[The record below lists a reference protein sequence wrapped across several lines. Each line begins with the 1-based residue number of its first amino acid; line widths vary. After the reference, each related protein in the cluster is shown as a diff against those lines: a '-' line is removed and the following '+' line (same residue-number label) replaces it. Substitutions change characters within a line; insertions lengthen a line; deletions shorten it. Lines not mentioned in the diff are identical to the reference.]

1 MLAISIE
8 KFLQIYSG
16 LPICNQVD
24 TFYTEPT
31 SDKDIVDNYMPSK
44 LWRLNNCYTIVNKK
58 GERVRFRMNESQH
71 KVYAASLRHPRVI
84 VLKSRQQGIS
94 TLWLVSY
101 FDDGITKKN
110 FDIGLMAQGTDEAE
124 KLLERVKIL
133 WETLDENF
141 KSYYGISVIKDN
153 TKEMGFST
161 KSTLFIRTSF
171 RSTTL
176 HRLHVSELGKIAN
189 KYPEKVRETRRG
201 TLQALAQGNTGVIES
216 TAEGDNAFKE
226 MWDTAYNFTGERSL
240 KDFYP
245 VFLSW
250 LDDPDCTIS
259 VNQVIDNNTAEY
271 FAKLGA
277 ETGITLTQEQK
288 NFWVVQYREL
298 GDGVYQ
304 EYPSTPEEAFR
315 ATRLGTY
322 YADEFLKR
330 VLQSGRE
337 VKGLYD
343 PNLDVQIAVDLGW
356 DDSLVLCVY
365 QVYRDTFRII
375 DEFADNNKNISHY
388 TDWIKTRH
396 WYNNLIEIQ
405 LGHDGAVHDL
415 ESGNT
420 REQTFQEE
428 LDRATPDN
436 PEPIKVIVRTL
447 ARTSR
452 MDGIYEVRRIIG
464 RLWIDSACTYLRK
477 CFLNYRKEWN
487 EKLNKYNEV
496 PLHDEYSNGAD
507 AIRYMAVGHSTW
519 VKQDISPR
527 EVQEDFDV

>member
-1 MLAISIE
+1 MLAITKE
-8 KFLQIYSG
+8 EFLEVYKG
-16 LPICNQVD
+16 TTVCDYVD
-24 TFYTEPT
+24 LFYTEPT
-31 SDKDIVDNYMPSK
+31 SDVDIINNYMPSK
-44 LWRLNNCYTIVNKK
+44 LWRLNNCYTIVDKQGN
-58 GERVRFRMNESQH
+58 RIRFRMNKAQH

-84 VLKSRQQGIS
+84 ILKSRQQGIS
-94 TLWLVSY
+94 TLWLISF
-101 FDDGITKKN
+101 FDDAISKKN
-110 FDIGLMAQGTDEAE
+110 YDIGLMAQGIDEAE

-176 HRLHVSELGKIAN
+176 QRLHVSELGKIAN

-201 TLQALAQGNTGVIES
+201 TLQALAQGNIGVIES

-240 KDFYP
+240 KDFSP

-250 LDDPDCTIS
+250 LEDPDCNIS
-259 VNQVIDNNTAEY
+259 VNQVIDGPTAEY
-271 FAKLGA
+271 FAKIEAELG
-277 ETGITLTQEQK
+277 IKMTQTQK

-304 EYPSTPEEAFR
+304 EYPATPEEAFR

-330 VLQSGRE
+330 VLQGGRE
-337 VKGLYD
+337 IANLYD
-343 PNLDVQIAVDLGW
+343 PNLDVQISVDQGW
-356 DDSLVLCVY
+356 DDTNVLCVY

-375 DEFADNNKNISHY
+375 AEFADNNKPIAHY
-388 TDWIKTRH
+388 TDWIKQQP
-396 WYNNLIEIQ
+396 WYHNLVEVQ
-405 LGHDGAVHDL
+405 LGHDGAVHDF

-420 REQTFQEE
+420 REQTWQEE
-428 LDRATPDN
+428 LDRETPDN
-436 PEPIKVIVRTL
+436 PEPAKVNVRTL

-464 RLWIDSACTYLRK
+464 RLWIDPTCTYLRK

-487 EKLNKYNEV
+487 EKLNKYNEA

-507 AIRYMAVGHSTW
+507 AIRYMAVGHQGW
-519 VKQDISPR
+519 VAPKTR
-527 EVQEDFDV
+527 EERSSEDFDV